1 VTTASSFSG
10 QEYMGGVLDVIHYAV
25 GVSVLDVVR
34 SKLSEF
40 GKTADRE
47 QKLLCLS
54 SRIAQCVPPFW
65 FVVKRNL
72 GSGVA
77 FTEHVEIAVPTVPST
92 PNGYRLYLL
101 GAYAA
106 GSGTSDATPQII
118 SAMFRPARKA
128 TGMPCPV

>member
-1 VTTASSFSG
+1 
-10 QEYMGGVLDVIHYAV
+10 V

-34 SKLSEF
+34 SKFSEF
-40 GKTADRE
+40 GKSADRE
-47 QKLLCLS
+47 QKLLCPS
-54 SRIAQCVPPFW
+54 SRDCTTLFHLFG

-77 FTEHVEIAVPTVPST
+77 FKIAVPTAPST
-92 PNGYRLYLL
+92 PIHYTLYLL
-101 GAYAA
+101 GAYAS

-118 SAMFRPARKA
+118 SAMFLPARKA